1 MLRYKRLL
9 LEKLNPDIPPQ
20 LINMG
25 IVDLLEIVQNK
36 YPRKNCKK
44 LDRDT
49 LLKLAA
55 GSTALRDIAR
65 SLKMPVPSL
74 HNYVSLDVLPRV
86 ENIQKIADY
95 FNESISSM
103 FSEDDDLT
111 AVIVAAVRMLPDA
124 EKINYVNHVKKLG
137 AKKCR

>member
-9 LEKLNPDIPPQ
+9 LEKLHPLDENTKPVQ
-20 LINMG
+20 LR
-25 IVDLLEIVQNK
+25 E
-36 YPRKNCKK
+36 
-44 LDRDT
+44 
-49 LLKLAA
+49 LAREL
-55 GSTALRDIAR
+55 G
-65 SLKMPVPSL
+65 MPVPSL
-74 HNYVSLDVLPRV
+74 HNYVSLDVLPRID
-86 ENIQKIADY
+86 NIQKIAAY

-111 AVIVAAVRMLPDA
+111 AAIVAAVRMLPDA

>member
-9 LEKLNPDIPPQ
+9 LEKLYPHEENTKPMQ
-20 LINMG
+20 LR
-25 IVDLLEIVQNK
+25 E
-36 YPRKNCKK
+36 
-44 LDRDT
+44 
-49 LLKLAA
+49 LAR
-55 GSTALRDIAR
+55 ALN
-65 SLKMPVPSL
+65 MPVPSL

-86 ENIQKIADY
+86 ENIQKMADY

-111 AVIVAAVRMLPDA
+111 AAIVAAVRMLPDT
-124 EKINYVNHVKKLG
+124 EKTNYVNHVKKLG